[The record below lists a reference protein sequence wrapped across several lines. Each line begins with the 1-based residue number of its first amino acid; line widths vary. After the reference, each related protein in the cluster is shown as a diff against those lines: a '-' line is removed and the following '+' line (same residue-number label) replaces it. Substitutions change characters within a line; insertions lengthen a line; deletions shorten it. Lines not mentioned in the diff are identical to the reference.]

1 MANDLKPT
9 YAGLKNSDA
18 QMLCL
23 AEATGYQ
30 GPRLGHNQSGAEVVT
45 GKDPVNGEMAGG
57 SITRGPAPS
66 VTGPYGNVTVEGNG
80 ATIKVE
86 AFDPGLGPAYNLT
99 VDAKS
104 GATIAAKGTPRQQW
118 GALGQTTRDKSAGL
132 PETIRMERSCRC
144 RVKPKVHPATAA
156 CMSRAQRTRT
166 PRGVSLPRPEFILG
180 SRKRGPA
187 AGVGP
192 RSARCARGAVRLFPR
207 AGRPSPPRRV
217 TRIADASSLPGFAAD
232 RFRRCVFLGHDTQM
246 AQR

>member
-30 GPRLGHNQSGAEVVT
+30 DPRLGHNQSGAEVVT

-104 GATIAAKGTPRQQW
+104 GATIAAKGTPGSNGNTWPNNSRQ
-118 GALGQTTRDKSAGL
+118 K
-132 PETIRMERSCRC
+132 
-144 RVKPKVHPATAA
+144 
-156 CMSRAQRTRT
+156 
-166 PRGVSLPRPEFILG
+166 RGV
-180 SRKRGPA
+180 A
-187 AGVGP
+187 
-192 RSARCARGAVRLFPR
+192 
-207 AGRPSPPRRV
+207 
-217 TRIADASSLPGFAAD
+217 
-232 RFRRCVFLGHDTQM
+232 
-246 AQR
+246 